1 MVTAQGVRRV
11 FREFWLNHVGGS
23 YLLPQRARA
32 AVLRVGGIRLG
43 DVGIL
48 ARQRFI
54 AGNNVHIGDGSF
66 INNGCL
72 FDAEGPIR
80 IGTNVA
86 VGPDCRF
93 LTGGHDI
100 DRSPTYRAGKV
111 FLAPITI
118 GSGSWIG
125 ACVVILPG
133 VSIGEGCVVAAGAV
147 VTRNCDPHGLYAG
160 VPARRVRDL
169 PIG

>member
-1 MVTAQGVRRV
+1 MTAQGVRRV

-32 AVLRVGGIRLG
+32 AVLRAGGIRLG
-43 DVGIL
+43 NVGVL
-48 ARQRFI
+48 ACQRFI

-72 FDAEGPIR
+72 FDAEGAIR

-93 LTGGHDI
+93 LTGGHRI
-100 DRSPTYRAGKV
+100 SSSPTYRAGEV
-111 FLAPITI
+111 FLAPISI
-118 GSGSWIG
+118 GSGAWLG
-125 ACVVILPG
+125 ASVIVLPG
-133 VSIGEGCVVAAGAV
+133 VCIGEGCVVAAGTV
-147 VTRNCDPHGLYAG
+147 VTRDCEPHGLYAG

-169 PIG
+169 PTG